1 MPLTYTPT
9 YNYPPIIQTNIYSL
23 ATVCKFI
30 ENEAFRILPRS
41 LQSDRGD
48 EMSTKNYYKWLAKN
62 GCRRD
67 IEYYALGD

>member
-1 MPLTYTPT
+1 MPLTYIPT

-30 ENEAFRILPRS
+30 ENESFWILPRS

-48 EMSTKNYYKWLAKN
+48 EMSTKNYYK
-62 GCRRD
+62 
-67 IEYYALGD
+67 